1 MTEFTAANHKS
12 QDIAIKDIIN
22 QISNGFKLQNIEDIS
37 KLDEELKLELSDSII
52 IAPDYQRD
60 YRASIMDESSLIES
74 ILVGIPV
81 PPVFLANDR
90 FEGLQVL
97 NVVDGQHRLRAFY
110 RFKENKFSLSGLK
123 LLKDLNGSKFS
134 DLEFSIKEKILT
146 HKLAAIVFTDFPG
159 LDFELEIFNRYNKG
173 TKPLT
178 PQEIRHAVYNS
189 NLNNYVNKFAKDMV
203 DKKTSEELQNAYNAT
218 KDRYQKKKIQESIFV
233 VINILENGVNE
244 NYSKSSIYAEEY
256 MKQKSQ
262 LEKSNLENANDNFLF
277 VKDIFESFNKVIEL
291 IGKKVEFPFSKEIYG
306 ISSRNYKFQISIGM
320 LLAGIIHKMVNGGI
334 SLNTLEDEKTLEK
347 FLNYISSLFKQSYL
361 EDPEYNASSTNPK
374 KMSEL
379 INSINLEELF

>member
-22 QISNGFKLQNIEDIS
+22 QITNGFKLQNIEDVGG
-37 KLDEELKLELSDSII
+37 LDEDLKLELSDSII

-60 YRASIMDESSLIES
+60 YRASVMDESSLIES
-74 ILVGIPV
+74 ILVGIPI

-123 LLKDLNGSKFS
+123 LLDGLNGSKFS

-233 VINILENGVNE
+233 IMNILENGLNE

-256 MKQKSQ
+256 MKQKSR
-262 LEKSNLENANDNFLF
+262 LEKNKSENAHDNFLF
-277 VKDIFESFNKVIEL
+277 VKDRFESFNKVIES

-320 LLAGIIHKMVNGGI
+320 LLAGTFHKMIYGGI
-334 SLNTLEDEKTLEK
+334 SLDTLDNELVLEK
-347 FLNYISSLFKQSYL
+347 FLGYISSLFKQSYL
-361 EDPEYNASSTNPK
+361 EDPEYNASSTSPK
-374 KMSEL
+374 KMKEL
-379 INSINLEELF
+379 INSINLEELL